1 MGLNVVV
8 HYGFR
13 GVSLLTLSYALHE
26 EQQQNVALQNE
37 QQPHARQP
45 KH

>member
-13 GVSLLTLSYALHE
+13 WVSLLTLSYALHE
-26 EQQQNVALQNE
+26 EQQQNHTLTKQSTE
-37 QQPHARQP
+37 
-45 KH
+45 K